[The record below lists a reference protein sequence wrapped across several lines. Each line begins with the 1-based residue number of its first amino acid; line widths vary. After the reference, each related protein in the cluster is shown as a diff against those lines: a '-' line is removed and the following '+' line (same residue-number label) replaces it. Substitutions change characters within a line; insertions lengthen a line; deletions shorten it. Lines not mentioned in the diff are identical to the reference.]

1 MAMMKIPIF
10 VSAPTALSID
20 QQKTR
25 DDLWTLLDNENLE
38 QRALGKSDYPSDLPL
53 REVYTIAKHCAGGV
67 ILGFSQYISRRGI
80 LKPGTADKKEEKAE
94 RKFPT
99 PWNQLEAGILFSL
112 RLPLMVFREDGISGG
127 VFDHGVTDVFV
138 HKLPLGGFSDRER
151 SQAKFAIQNW
161 VGKVRDNYRSW

>member
-1 MAMMKIPIF
+1 MMKIPVF
-10 VSAPTALSID
+10 VSAPTILSPL

-25 DDLWTLLDNENLE
+25 DELWSLLDDENLE

-67 ILGFSQYISRRGI
+67 ILGFSQYVSTKGI
-80 LKPGTADKKEEKAE
+80 VKGGTADEKVEDAE

-112 RLPLMVFREDGISGG
+112 RLPLIVFREDGISGG

-138 HKLPLGGFSDRER
+138 HKLPMGGFSESGR

>member
-1 MAMMKIPIF
+1 MMKVPIF
-10 VSAPTALSID
+10 VSAPTALLPP

-25 DDLWTLLDNENLE
+25 DEIWELLDNENLE

-53 REVYTIAKHCAGGV
+53 REVYTIAKHYAGGV
-67 ILGFSQYISRRGI
+67 ILGFSQYVA
-80 LKPGTADKKEEKAE
+80 LKGVMKGEGEEVE

-112 RLPLMVFREDGISGG
+112 RLPLMVFREEGIMGG

-138 HKLPLGGFSDRER
+138 HSLPLGGFTNQARA
-151 SQAKFAIQNW
+151 QAKFAIQNW
-161 VGKVRDNYRSW
+161 VGKVREHYRQW

>member
-1 MAMMKIPIF
+1 MQIPIF
-10 VSAPTALSID
+10 VSAPTVLSAA

-25 DDLWTLLDNENLE
+25 SELSQLFDNENLE

-67 ILGFSQYISRRGI
+67 ILGFSQYIAERGV
-80 LKPGTADKKEEKAE
+80 LKGKSEKAE

-112 RLPLMVFREDGISGG
+112 RLPLMVFREEGISGG
-127 VFDHGVTDVFV
+127 VFDNGVTDVFV
-138 HKLPLGGFSDRER
+138 HTLPLGGFTNR
-151 SQAKFAIQNW
+151 SRDQAKGAIQNW
-161 VGKVRDNYRSW
+161 VGKVREHYRKW